1 MDTRKLVLR
10 ETAVM
15 ALGQAIC
22 VAAMLG
28 IFALLGKLDPPALRG
43 GILGGLLATVNHFF
57 LAMGV
62 TMAAE
67 KASGGESAKAGK
79 GLVQASFL
87 IRTLLLFVVMF
98 ALLKSGL
105 CSVFAL
111 VLPLLF
117 VRPILIVEQFFQK
130 DGEAKS

>member
-1 MDTRKLVLR
+1 
-10 ETAVM
+10 M
-15 ALGQAIC
+15 ALGQAVC

-43 GILGGLLATVNHFF
+43 GILGGALATVNHFF

-62 TMAAE
+62 MMAAQ
-67 KASGGESAKAGK
+67 KARGENVKGGKN
-79 GLVQASFL
+79 LVQASFFL
-87 IRTLLLFVVMF
+87 RTAVLFLVMF

-105 CSVFAL
+105 CNVFSL

-117 VRPILIVEQFFQK
+117 IRPILIVEQFFQK

>member
-1 MDTRKLVLR
+1 MSARRLVLK

-15 ALGQAIC
+15 ALGQAVC

-43 GILGGLLATVNHFF
+43 GILGGALATVNHFF

-62 TMAAE
+62 TLAAE